1 VNKNGEFLLEIK
13 ELHKSYGETRAL
25 RGMNLR
31 GRAGTVHTV
40 FGENGS
46 GKSTMVKI
54 LSGIIAPD
62 RGEVLLAGVPITR
75 YEPRPVHEMG
85 IVPVLQEVLIAP
97 NRSVLENIFL
107 GYDGLFRRKLPR
119 NQRRTVA
126 TAALKR
132 ITRSQIDLDALA
144 GALPLAKQQ
153 LVVIARAFVHNPRI
167 LILDEATA
175 TLDIEERDTLF
186 EAINDFISEGRLVI
200 FISHRVDEV
209 LQLSHDVTV
218 LHVGRDVASVSGDQL
233 SAEGLLELV
242 STATQFE
249 EETHDE

>member
-1 VNKNGEFLLEIK
+1 MKANGEVLLEIRD
-13 ELHKSYGETRAL
+13 LWKSYGETRAL
-25 RGMNLR
+25 RGLDLR

-62 RGEVLLAGVPITR
+62 KGEILLDGTPIHR
-75 YEPRPVHEMG
+75 YEPKAIHNLG

-97 NRSVLENIFL
+97 NRSVLDNIFL
-107 GYDGLFRRKLPR
+107 GFDGLLRRKISR
-119 NQRRTVA
+119 TQRYEVA
-126 TAALKR
+126 TATLAN
-132 ITRSQIDLDALA
+132 ITNTRIDLDAVA
-144 GALPLAKQQ
+144 GTLPLAQQQ
-153 LVVIARAFVHNPRI
+153 LVVIARAFVYAPRI

-175 TLDIEERDTLF
+175 ALDIEERDTLF
-186 EAINDFISEGRLVI
+186 KAVNQFVADGRLVI

-218 LHVGRDVASVSGDQL
+218 LHIGRNIASVPREEL
-233 SAEGLLELV
+233 SAARLLDLV
-242 STATQFE
+242 SSASKFAE
-249 EETHDE
+249 EESS